1 MNILFEIINSLNK
14 EESRFYKL
22 FTGRTNSGNVRK
34 DVLLFDFINKNGEEY
49 DEKIISNELYKDKKN
64 NFYQLKSRLYKDLNK
79 SMMLQH
85 MTKEKDILILHFVL
99 LSRVYKRKG
108 KNELSYHYL
117 NKAEKEAEAIEA
129 FELLSIIYSE
139 ILKLSYDLVSINV
152 ERYIEKKRIN
162 NERFR
167 WEQEID
173 LLLAIVQYRIKT
185 NQNFS
190 KNDDSINKIL
200 KETLTKFSENK
211 EILKSSKF
219 RIKVCQVVSR
229 VLLQQRDF
237 NALEEY
243 LIHSY
248 KEFTEEKLFTKT
260 NHEQKLALLSYLTNC
275 LFKTHKYKKSLEYA
289 EILRKSM
296 NEHDSFLKD
305 KYLFYYYN
313 SLVINYSLSDKNK
326 ALEILKEAK
335 ENDVIQQLPTFSVF
349 IYLNTA
355 LIYYDQEKLLLSVK
369 NLSRLMLQN
378 DFTSIGKSFQLKIH
392 IAELIVRYDLNQ
404 INIIITKIKYIK
416 KLFKDL
422 IKDANFKRD
431 KQLIEIINL
440 LTYCNNISADK
451 KLLKKITLLSK
462 SIDDDA
468 ANDLDII
475 NYNIWLNNLILNKND
490 FI

>member
-1 MNILFEIINSLNK
+1 MNILFEIINSFNK

-22 FTGRTNSGNVRK
+22 FTGRTKKSNVRK
-34 DVLLFDFINKNGEEY
+34 DILLFDFINKNGEEY
-49 DEKIISNELYKDKKN
+49 DEKIISNELYKDNKN
-64 NFYQLKSRLYKDLNK
+64 NFYQLKNRLYKDLNK

-85 MTKEKDILILHFVL
+85 MTKEKDIFILHLVL
-99 LSRVYKRKG
+99 LSRVYKKKG
-108 KNELSYHYL
+108 KNDLSYHYL

-139 ILKLSYDLVSINV
+139 ILKLSYDLLSINV
-152 ERYIEKKRIN
+152 ERYIEKKRLN
-162 NERFR
+162 NERFS

-173 LLLAIVQYRIKT
+173 LLLAAVINKIKIT
-185 NQNFS
+185 QNFS
-190 KNDDSINKIL
+190 KNDDTINKIL
-200 KETLTKFSENK
+200 QETLAKFSNNK
-211 EILKSSKF
+211 EIPKSPKF

-229 VLLQQRDF
+229 VLLQQHDF

-248 KEFTEEKLFTKT
+248 EEFTNEKLFTKT

-275 LFKTHKYKKSLEYA
+275 LFKTRKYKKSLAYA
-289 EILRKSM
+289 EILRISM
-296 NEHDSFLKD
+296 NEYDALLKD

-335 ENDVIQQLPTFSVF
+335 KNDVIQQLPTFSVF

-369 NLSRLMLQN
+369 NLSRLMIQQ

-392 IAELIVRYDLNQ
+392 IAELIVRYDLSQ
-404 INIIITKIKYIK
+404 KNIINTKIKYIK

-422 IKDANFKRD
+422 LKDANFKRD

-440 LTYCNNISADK
+440 LIYCKNISADK
-451 KLLKKITLLSK
+451 KLFKKIKQLSK
-462 SIDDDA
+462 SINDEA
-468 ANDLDII
+468 AADIDVI
-475 NYNIWLNNLILNKND
+475 NYNIWLNNLILNKK
-490 FI
+490 